1 MFLYELAIELGVH
14 SSELV
19 DAAETLGLGTLT
31 SASMLSAPEVAALRQ
46 HLAIAG
52 PPRRPV
58 PGAGVPPLPAVPTGP
73 LVAEPPGASGPGAA
87 PVPQAPAHWGPPV
100 PPRAAP
106 APPPPDPEPVRP
118 ATGVPA
124 PAVFA
129 PPPPGDVPTFESAPE
144 PPGPGSAAGLGASL
158 GPTPPTS
165 WDLQGGSTPP
175 PAGPPV
181 TGGDEGDGW
190 SMGQKVAVGVVAL
203 LVVGLFG
210 FMLANTG
217 PDAERERELALADQR
232 IEREREEAART
243 STTTV
248 PETTTTTAAPE
259 PGRND
264 VVDMEAFCTGNVGI
278 GTFELRMAAAIGDGD
293 YGELTEIVRD
303 RSTAWR
309 EALDLVERGAP
320 RALQDEIDTYR
331 DAYERYFEA
340 VATSGS
346 FEALAGKVDDLAM
359 ARAASAGQQINAQF
373 SFHCS

>member
-19 DAAETLGLGTLT
+19 DAAGTLGLGPLT
-31 SASMLSAPEVAALRQ
+31 PATMLSAAEVAALRQ

-52 PPRRPV
+52 PPRRAV
-58 PGAGVPPLPAVPTGP
+58 PGSAVPPLPAVPTGP
-73 LVAEPPGASGPGAA
+73 LVAEPPGAASA
-87 PVPQAPAHWGPPV
+87 PVPQAPATWGPPV
-100 PPRAAP
+100 APPP
-106 APPPPDPEPVRP
+106 GLAPPPPAPTPAAP

-129 PPPPGDVPTFESAPE
+129 PPPPGDLPTFEAAPE
-144 PPGPGSAAGLGASL
+144 PPGSGSGAGLGAPL

-165 WDLQGGSTPP
+165 WDLHGASPP
-175 PAGPPV
+175 PPPGPPP
-181 TGGDEGDGW
+181 TGGDDQDGW

-264 VVDMEAFCTGNVGI
+264 VVDLEAFCTGNVGI
-278 GTFELRMAAAIGDGD
+278 GTFELRMVAAIGDED
-293 YGELTEIVRD
+293 FADLRAVVRD
-303 RSTAWR
+303 RSAGWR
-309 EALDLVERGAP
+309 ESVDLIQRGAP
-320 RALQDEIDTYR
+320 RALHDEIDTYR
-331 DAYERYFEA
+331 TAYEQYFEA
-340 VATSGS
+340 ISTSS
-346 FEALAGKVDDLAM
+346 DFEALEGKVDELTM
-359 ARAASAGQQINAQF
+359 ARASSAGQQINAQF
-373 SFHCS
+373 SFHCR